1 MNLLFMDVETTGLNP
16 NVHEVIEICL
26 VETLPDGTIV
36 QRFDSKIKPRG
47 PVDPKAAEVNGYTP
61 EKWATAPPD
70 YEVWGKINDVF
81 GKCTC
86 MSRVGANDLVEH
98 QEWCR
103 AHPKNKLTPWGWN
116 VGFDLS
122 FIKSHVFSEMSYHP
136 EDVRSLC
143 RPFLPW
149 DKKVS
154 LSDAVRFLLE
164 REHAFAHTAVGDVMA
179 YIELYKLVIATWKTL
194 GEEQKRR
201 HDTNRLAVKAVE
213 RWGSG
218 LADSKAC

>member
-1 MNLLFMDVETTGLNP
+1 MDVETTGLNP
-16 NVHEVIEICL
+16 IVHEVIEICL

-36 QRFDSKIKPRG
+36 QRFDSKITPKG
-47 PVDPKAAEVNGYTP
+47 PVDPEAAEVNGYTP
-61 EKWATAPPD
+61 EKWADAPAS
-70 YEVWGKINDVF
+70 YVVWDKISRVF
-81 GKCTC
+81 GACTC
-86 MSRVGANDLVEH
+86 IPEETQDQSHA
-98 QEWCR
+98 EWCR

-116 VGFDLS
+116 VSFDLG
-122 FIKSHVFSEMSYHP
+122 FIKPYIFFEMSYHL

-154 LSDAVRFLLE
+154 LGDAWTILCSKDKPLYAE
-164 REHAFAHTAVGDVMA
+164 GEPHSAVKDVLA
-179 YIELYKLVIATWKTL
+179 EIDLYQLVIATWKTL
-194 GEEQKRR
+194 GEEQTRR